1 MNEKLSIENED
12 FEEFRFSPIEEA
24 IEDIRQGRML
34 IVVDDPDRE
43 NEGDF
48 IMAAEKITPEA
59 VNFLTKIGRG
69 LICVSLSEEAIARL
83 QLHPQT
89 EFNTAK
95 LSTAFTVSVDSAD
108 GTTTGIS
115 AADRAK
121 TISVLADPNA
131 KPDDLAR
138 PGHIFPIHAEKGGVL
153 RRAGHTEAS
162 SDLARFAGL
171 EPCGVMCEIMDD
183 DGTMARVPKLFELAH
198 HFDLKIITIQDL
210 IAYRRKTEK
219 LIKKLTEVDF
229 PTRYGHFR
237 LSMYESEVDS
247 QHHVAV
253 VKGEVAGKK
262 DVLVRVHSECLTG
275 DVFGSERCDCGTQL
289 ADAMKM
295 IESEGCG
302 VLLYMRQEGRGI
314 GLPAKILAYHLQD
327 EGLDTVEANKKLGFK
342 ADLREYGIGAQI
354 LVDLGLTTI
363 RLITNN
369 PKKVIGLDGHGL
381 KITERVPTVLGET
394 MHNKKYLKTKR
405 DKMGHLFGTL

>member
-1 MNEKLSIENED
+1 MNDKPSIENNEQ
-12 FEEFRFSPIEEA
+12 EQFRFSPIVEA

-34 IVVDDPDRE
+34 IVVDDPGRE

-48 IMAAEKITPEA
+48 IVAAEKITPEA

-95 LSTAFTVSVDSAD
+95 LSTAFTVSVDSVE

-138 PGHIFPIHAEKGGVL
+138 PGHIFPIHAERGGVL

-171 EPCGVMCEIMDD
+171 EPCSVMCEIMDD

-219 LIKKLTEVDF
+219 LIKKLAEVDF
-229 PTRYGHFR
+229 PTRFGHFK
-237 LSMYESEVDS
+237 LCMYESEVDD
-247 QHHVAV
+247 QHHVAL
-253 VKGEVAGKK
+253 VKGDIAGKK
-262 DVLVRVHSECLTG
+262 NVLVRVHSECLTG

-289 ADAMKM
+289 AEAMKM
-295 IESEGCG
+295 IDSEGCG

-327 EGLDTVEANKKLGFK
+327 EGLDTVEANQKLGFK

-381 KITERVPTVLGET
+381 KIAERVPTVLGET
-394 MHNKKYLKTKR
+394 KHNKKYLKTKR